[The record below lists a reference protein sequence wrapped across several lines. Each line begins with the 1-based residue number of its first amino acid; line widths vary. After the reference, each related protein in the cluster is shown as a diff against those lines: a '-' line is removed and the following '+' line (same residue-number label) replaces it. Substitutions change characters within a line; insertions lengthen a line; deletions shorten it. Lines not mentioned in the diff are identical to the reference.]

1 MANRI
6 RDIFSDDR
14 FSINGKIRFQDEAAY
29 TNFVSALE
37 MVRAE
42 EVMVPVD
49 GVVSISNGIPFT
61 GSQEYSTV
69 CCCHA

>member
-42 EVMVPVD
+42 EVMIPGD
-49 GVVSISNGIPFT
+49 GVVSFP
-61 GSQEYSTV
+61 
-69 CCCHA
+69 